1 MSCAFRSLRARR
13 ALHPLSTRRF
23 HTHTHTEAVSSTLHH
38 SVNGGRR
45 ITTPSSGDVSELL
58 AQHLN
63 KTFPP
68 LEFPPALAQRVLTH
82 LSHHDSVTGHN
93 SRFAFLGGVASPGSL
108 LSASFN
114 SCHR

>member
-1 MSCAFRSLRARR
+1 M
-13 ALHPLSTRRF
+13 T
-23 HTHTHTEAVSSTLHH
+23 
-38 SVNGGRR
+38 GGRR
-45 ITTPSSGDVSELL
+45 ITILSSGDVYELL

-93 SRFAFLGGVASPGSL
+93 SRFAFLGGVASPSL
-108 LSASFN
+108 LY
-114 SCHR
+114 